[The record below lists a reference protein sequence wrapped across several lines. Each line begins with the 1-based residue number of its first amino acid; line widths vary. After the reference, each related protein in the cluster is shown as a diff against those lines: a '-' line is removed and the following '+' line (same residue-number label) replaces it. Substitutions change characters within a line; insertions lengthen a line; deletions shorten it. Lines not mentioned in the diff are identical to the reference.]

1 MGFPMPCA
9 LNCFDKGDS
18 MNSSVGMV
26 NPNDFRIKG
35 QHDFQI
41 LKQSLSQTVDMSFL
55 ENQKKDVLANLQ
67 VVEKKLKRITKLR
80 ELKEKG
86 ELAVIMGFELSG
98 KKINAGQYK
107 QFLDDEWTGFSSV
120 REALVSMQKE
130 LSKRLDQLNKTIE
143 ANLELEKN
151 ISEYEKE
158 FGAID
163 NLVFRDLF

>member
-1 MGFPMPCA
+1 
-9 LNCFDKGDS
+9 

-86 ELAVIMGFELSG
+86 ELAVIMGFELLG
-98 KKINAGQYK
+98 QKINAGQYK
-107 QFLDDEWTGFSSV
+107 QFLDDEWTGFSSG
-120 REALVSMQKE
+120 REALVSMQK
-130 LSKRLDQLNKTIE
+130 
-143 ANLELEKN
+143 
-151 ISEYEKE
+151 
-158 FGAID
+158 
-163 NLVFRDLF
+163 